1 MVEHQ
6 TSHCVKEDT
15 LVEGRASARLA
26 LEEHGGL
33 QCSGRCEEG
42 KGQEEEEEDVI
53 LRP

>member
-1 MVEHQ
+1 MRVEHQ

-42 KGQEEEEEDVI
+42 KGQESRGRE
-53 LRP
+53 LSG